1 MTSLNLSINY
11 LRCLPTPLCHSLRYL
26 STLDLTSNELES
38 LPNEISLL
46 SNLAMLHLAHNSL
59 TFLPA
64 SLNRL
69 HFLQLLDVEYNRLTT
84 LPSFAELPKL
94 NQLRFKGNLIDQI
107 IFPLGQAQ
115 GSLAD
120 HHFSAMPQFANLDLA
135 CNKLTQAPAYS
146 LNRSLFERTKEI
158 HLEGNQ
164 ISSIAKFLR
173 DNNVQK
179 VIIFIYYSLYYLFIF
194 VIFSENKEKGYG
206 PIGG

>member
-1 MTSLNLSINY
+1 
-11 LRCLPTPLCHSLRYL
+11 
-26 STLDLTSNELES
+26 
-38 LPNEISLL
+38 
-46 SNLAMLHLAHNSL
+46 MLHLAHNSL

-69 HFLQLLDVEYNRLTT
+69 HFLTLLDVEYNRLTT

-107 IFPLGQAQ
+107 TFPLGQAQ

-120 HHFSAMPQFANLDLA
+120 HHFSAMPQFAHLDLA
-135 CNKLTQAPAYS
+135 SNKLTQAPAYS